1 MLLPGPIAG
10 FLVEQ
15 HAATKTAIPSIK
27 LRRRTAAPKAQSL
40 CGLCLRATITAG
52 IGGRRNGLRGVSL
65 RSSNLEPFMSALGQ
79 KQTLEH
85 VRAMSALPPK
95 ADIATGPPNV
105 RFTPQKRTLIR
116 GAIHLQ

>member
-79 KQTLEH
+79 K
-85 VRAMSALPPK
+85 
-95 ADIATGPPNV
+95 
-105 RFTPQKRTLIR
+105 RTF
-116 GAIHLQ
+116 G